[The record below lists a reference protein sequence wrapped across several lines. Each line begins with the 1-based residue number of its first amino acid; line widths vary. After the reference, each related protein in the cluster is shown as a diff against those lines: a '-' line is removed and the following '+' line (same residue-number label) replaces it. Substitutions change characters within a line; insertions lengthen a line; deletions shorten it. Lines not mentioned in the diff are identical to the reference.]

1 MTTAESTIKVYLS
14 NLGTVAKMLGH
25 SQIPQDKGEWL
36 NDADA
41 IIEKMQ
47 SIKNLNTRKN
57 KLNALIV
64 YANVWNLSADVIK
77 KYSQEVERLGE
88 AINARL
94 ATHQKNE
101 KQKENWMTKE
111 ELVAFASDLKENVP
125 VKIKT
130 YTDYERM
137 IQYLLVLFHIHYP
150 LRNDLSEAKIFLAA
164 DKPNLNDDFN
174 FILINKKKKAAQLV
188 LQKYKTAKI
197 YGVKKIDLNAEVS
210 AALIKYYPAIL
221 DFSPDHFLLVKEGRD
236 RNEPVTRNYYTKF
249 MLRTFKKTGKA
260 VSSTM
265 IRHSIVS
272 DVYKMD
278 KAQELA
284 DVMGHSVAMAQQVYA
299 KKEGE

>member
-64 YANVWNLSADVIK
+64 YANVWNLSANVIK

-88 AINARL
+88 AINAKL

-111 ELVAFASDLKENVP
+111 ELVSFANDLKENVP

-150 LRNDLSEAKIFLAA
+150 LRNDLSDAKIFLAA

-210 AALIKYYPAIL
+210 A
-221 DFSPDHFLLVKEGRD
+221 H
-236 RNEPVTRNYYTKF
+236 
-249 MLRTFKKTGKA
+249 
-260 VSSTM
+260 
-265 IRHSIVS
+265 
-272 DVYKMD
+272 
-278 KAQELA
+278 
-284 DVMGHSVAMAQQVYA
+284 
-299 KKEGE
+299 